1 MTLFDDFWIHIGPP
15 DGSQDADAEVASG
28 GSFRVS
34 VIHSPAG
41 NATGKLSLPFG
52 VVETGDVLARLDQ
65 TVRELLESPTV
76 RDLSRRGVTRSSS
89 KDLGLTLYRALFTGD
104 VKSRFDESYGRS
116 AEGQRVL
123 RIRLHIELDDPDCQR
138 IASLPWE
145 YLWHPEK
152 RQSLALSKQTTIT
165 RYLPVAQPAEPR
177 SFKPPLRILF
187 VSANPHGD
195 LQLTVER
202 ESIEKRLAE
211 ERGAYEC
218 HTLENATY
226 AQLAEML
233 GEDYHV
239 VHFMGHGGFNGEE
252 GVIALQ
258 DGDVPGSKLGNLIAN
273 QLKTNLVFLN
283 ACRTAEMPRRNGRDP
298 FAGVASALV
307 AAGVPAVIAMQFPIT
322 DEAAI
327 QFAARFYSQ
336 VAQGRSIEEALL
348 AGRQRIEAL
357 SPGSDE
363 WATPV
368 LMLRGESAV
377 FQPSAE
383 AIDGDPAER
392 HRAAA
397 ELSDDSL
404 LPFMAD
410 RTDLIFELS
419 EAIREQDAKPS
430 APLVGIIHGDDSQ
443 CQDMLERRLHRVELP
458 KRLNLRTAIKI
469 FRMDWPREF
478 KSADHFRRQLTWSFA
493 ESALPNADLPALLEY
508 IGQFPAPVMV
518 CSQILASEWKRLGDG
533 ALDAY
538 LDWWD
543 AWGAHGKAAR
553 VFAFLFIKYEAGSG
567 MLGNWRS
574 NRTNEAIAA
583 RLARL
588 KAAEAQG
595 AGNHILRVLPQLEGI
610 GRQDVE
616 AWNATHNRP
625 LAEEEI
631 RQLFVT
637 WKVETKQETMP
648 MVEIAKRLRELLER
662 NPRLVE
668 VLT

>member
-15 DGSQDADAEVASG
+15 DGSQDSDAEVGSG

-52 VVETGDVLARLDQ
+52 VAETDDVLARLDQ
-65 TVRELLESPTV
+65 TVRELLESQPV
-76 RDLSRRGVTRSSS
+76 RDLSRRGATRSSS
-89 KDLGLTLYRALFTGD
+89 KDLGLTLYRGLFTGD

-123 RIRLHIELDDPDCQR
+123 RIRLHIELDNPDCQR

-145 YLWHPEK
+145 FLWHPEK

-177 SFKPPLRILF
+177 AFTPPLRILF
-187 VSANPHGD
+187 VSANPRGD
-195 LQLTVER
+195 LQLVVER

-211 ERGAYEC
+211 EKGACES
-218 HTLENATY
+218 HVLENATY
-226 AQLAEML
+226 AQLSERL
-233 GEDYHV
+233 SEDFHV
-239 VHFMGHGGFNGEE
+239 VHFMGHGGFNEQD
-252 GVIALQ
+252 GVLVLQ
-258 DGDVPGSKLGNLIAN
+258 DGEVTGARLGSLIAN
-273 QLKTNLVFLN
+273 QRKANLVFLN
-283 ACRTAEMPRRNGRDP
+283 ACRTAEIPRRNGLDP

-307 AAGVPAVIAMQFPIT
+307 AAGVPAVVAMQFPIT
-322 DEAAI
+322 DQAAI

-336 VAQGRSIEEALL
+336 IAQGRSIEEALL
-348 AGRQRIEAL
+348 AGRQRVEAL

-368 LMLRGESAV
+368 LMMRGESAV
-377 FQPSAE
+377 FQPSAR
-383 AIDGDPAER
+383 AIDGDPEER

-397 ELSDDSL
+397 GLADDSL
-404 LPFMAD
+404 LPYMAD

-419 EAIREQDAKPS
+419 EAIREQDTKPS

-458 KRLNLRTAIKI
+458 KRLNLRTAINI

-493 ESALPNADLPALLEY
+493 ESALPNADLPALLDY
-508 IGQFPAPVMV
+508 ISQFPAPVMV

-538 LDWWD
+538 LDWWE

-567 MLGNWRS
+567 LLGNWRS

-637 WKVETKQETMP
+637 WKAETKQETMP

-662 NPRLVE
+662 NPRPVE